1 MRSVRGTQQFT
12 VGVGE
17 VCEGT
22 QQFTVGVGR
31 VCEGSST
38 VYCRSWWGL

>member
-1 MRSVRGTQQFT
+1 MRGTQQFT
-12 VGVGE
+12 VGVGG

-22 QQFTVGVGR
+22 QQFTVGVGG